1 MKKYLAIWVV
11 ASAMPVLS
19 QAAVTY
25 GNQWAVGTK
34 NTFYH
39 TLEAPAGKY
48 RLDIQ
53 ASDTAPIT
61 VYHDGVGKQAV
72 LLRLNQGQQGNSGSV
87 EIPLR
92 ATKPGLAYG
101 YARIRVQVGVGQK
114 TGSGRYQIQLT
125 PLF

>member
-1 MKKYLAIWVV
+1 MKKYLAILAV
-11 ASAMPVLS
+11 AGAMPVLS

-25 GNQWAVGTK
+25 GNRWEVGMK
-34 NTFYH
+34 QTFYH

-61 VYHDGVGKQAV
+61 VYLDGAGKKAV
-72 LLRLNQGQQGNSGSV
+72 LLRLNQGQQGNSGSA

-101 YARIRVQVGVGQK
+101 YARISVQVGVSQT
-114 TGSGRYQIQLT
+114 TGSGSYQMQLT